1 MAAGYASFT
10 VLFLG
15 GCGTYVP
22 QVAEVL
28 DQPNGALDATG
39 VLEKNIKQRIYCEL
53 KQAVIDSKRIRSNRD
68 GKDVDALPDSW
79 GVQMTINL
87 TIDETGALNP
97 GATLIQ
103 TFPTEVLNF
112 PNKVPVSAP
121 QSFNLGFGG
130 TLSSQATRIDKYSF
144 YYSVG
149 ALKVSLGAADTSCD
163 VSRVGSS
170 PFITSELGISQWL
183 IDALTLENFYPSS
196 PPPPPPPKQRASPPA
211 GGGGNSDSGG
221 GSKQD
226 VLSYEIKFIIITSG
240 NVTPTWKLVRV
251 SANTGNASFASLNR
265 TRTHDLLIT
274 FGPSNGNSQPG
285 PLASNSHLSS
295 EIAGSLSTTLKSL
308 LPAQ

>member
-1 MAAGYASFT
+1 
-10 VLFLG
+10 
-15 GCGTYVP
+15 
-22 QVAEVL
+22 
-28 DQPNGALDATG
+28 
-39 VLEKNIKQRIYCEL
+39 
-53 KQAVIDSKRIRSNRD
+53 
-68 GKDVDALPDSW
+68 
-79 GVQMTINL
+79 MTINL

-103 TFPTEVLNF
+103 TLPTEVLNF

-149 ALKVSLGAADTSCD
+149 ALKIPLGAADTSCD

-170 PFITSELGISQWL
+170 PLISDELGISQWL

-196 PPPPPPPKQRASPPA
+196 TPPPPPPQPNKRLARPPA
-211 GGGGNSDSGG
+211 AGGGNSDAG
-221 GSKQD
+221 GSTKQD

-274 FGPSNGNSQPG
+274 FGPSNGNSEPG